1 MRLALVAAVS
11 SGAIAAIAIVVGVQQ
26 TLGQPR
32 APLERQTLQPASAFN
47 RISDTERRSV
57 ALFEEAGKVLTH
69 PRCVNCH
76 PRGDR
81 PFQTDLM
88 RPHQPLVVRG
98 ADGHGV
104 PTLQC
109 ATCHHNANFDPARV
123 PGDPHWHLAPREMA
137 WEGMT
142 VGQICAQLKDPAR
155 NGKRDLQAILKH
167 VREDS
172 LVGWGWNPGA
182 DRTPAP
188 GTQAQFADLIEA
200 WIDTGAHC
208 PAS

>member
-1 MRLALVAAVS
+1 MRLAALAAGA
-11 SGAIAAIAIVVGVQQ
+11 SGILAAIAIVVAA
-26 TLGQPR
+26 
-32 APLERQTLQPASAFN
+32 APSNSQSRTALDRETLQPVASFN
-47 RISDTERRSV
+47 GIADTQRRSV
-57 ALFEEAGKVLTH
+57 ALFQEAGKVLTH

-81 PFQTDLM
+81 PFQTDMM
-88 RPHQPLVVRG
+88 RPHQPIVVRG

-109 ATCHHNANFDPARV
+109 STCHHNANFDPARV
-123 PGDPHWHLAPREMA
+123 PGDPHWHLAPASMA
-137 WEGMT
+137 WERMS
-142 VGQICAQLKDPAR
+142 VGQICEQLKDPAR

-188 GTQAQFADLIEA
+188 GTQAQFADLIAA

>member
-1 MRLALVAAVS
+1 MRQAIAAAAL
-11 SGAIAAIAIVVGVQQ
+11 SGIIAAIAIVIAA
-26 TLGQPR
+26 
-32 APLERQTLQPASAFN
+32 APSNSQSRTALDRETLQPVAAFAA
-47 RISDTERRSV
+47 IADPQRRSV
-57 ALFEEAGKVLTH
+57 ALFQEAGKVLTH

-88 RPHQPLVVRG
+88 RPHQPVVVRG

-123 PGDPHWHLAPREMA
+123 PGDPHWHLAPASMA
-137 WEGMT
+137 WERMSA
-142 VGQICAQLKDPAR
+142 GQICEQLKDPAR

-188 GTQAQFADLIEA
+188 GTQAQFADLIAA